1 MNQTPATPGRASN
14 YGHTPRP
21 DRDHRPGLRT
31 LLVPRLLSRGLT
43 PAQAA
48 RTTRVPVPLVS
59 LIADHEPGT
68 PTPSRTSAPPRL
80 TRPASVPVPVRGRKK
95 ATRARLLFIAAIA
108 AGCIGSILW
117 HEPLLPIVLVAAGTL
132 AGNSLR
138 DLLPAGRRH
147 APRT

>member
-1 MNQTPATPGRASN
+1 MNGTPGIQGPAPGRA
-14 YGHTPRP
+14 PRP
-21 DRDHRPGLRT
+21 GRDHRPGLRT

-48 RTTRVPVPLVS
+48 RTTGVPRPLVT

-68 PTPSRTSAPPRL
+68 PAPSLTPAAVLR
-80 TRPASVPVPVRGRKK
+80 TRPASMPVPGRGRKN

-108 AGCIGSILW
+108 AGCAGSILW
-117 HEPLLPIVLVAAGTL
+117 HEPLLPIVLVVAGSL

-138 DLLPAGRRH
+138 DRLPAGRRH
-147 APRT
+147 APRG